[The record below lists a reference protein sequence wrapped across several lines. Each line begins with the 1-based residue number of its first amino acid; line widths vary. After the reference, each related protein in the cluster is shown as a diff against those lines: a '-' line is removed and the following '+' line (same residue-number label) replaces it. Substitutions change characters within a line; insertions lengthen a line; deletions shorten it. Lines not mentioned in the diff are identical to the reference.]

1 MRAFNDSY
9 FETSD
14 RPVKLRGC
22 DHPSCGQP
30 GDFRAPKS
38 RDQLNQYYFFCLAHV
53 REYNQAWDYFSG
65 LSPEEVEN
73 YTRDATVWERPS
85 WPLGQWGINE
95 RKLRDKAMRDIFGDA
110 PTEEKAN
117 MSNAPMPLAERE
129 ALATLELSP
138 PVEFSAIKAQYR
150 ILVKKHHPD
159 LNGGDRENEEKFKN
173 INQAF
178 ATLRKLYESAS
189 EQP

>member
-1 MRAFNDSY
+1 MRTFNDSY
-9 FETSD
+9 FATSD

-22 DHPSCGQP
+22 DHPACGQP

-38 RDQLNQYYFFCLAHV
+38 REQLNTYYFFCLDHV
-53 REYNQAWDYFSG
+53 REYNKAWDFFSG
-65 LSPEEVEN
+65 LSPEEVEH

-110 PTEEKAN
+110 PEEKPAN
-117 MSNAPMPLAERE
+117 PPMPLAERE
-129 ALATLELSP
+129 ALATLDLTA

-150 ILVKKHHPD
+150 LLVKKHHPD
-159 LNGGDRENEEKFKN
+159 LRGADPENEEKFKN

-178 ATLRKLYESAS
+178 ATLRKIYEPV
-189 EQP
+189 EVD